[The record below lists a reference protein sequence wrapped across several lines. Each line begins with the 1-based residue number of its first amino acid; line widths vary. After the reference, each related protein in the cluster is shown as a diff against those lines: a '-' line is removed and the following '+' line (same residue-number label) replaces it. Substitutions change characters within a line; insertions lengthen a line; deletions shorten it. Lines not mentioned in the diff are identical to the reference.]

1 MANKKLNPKNEK
13 EIQEAIKDK
22 SNIVPKLNW

>member
-1 MANKKLNPKNEK
+1 MENKKLNFKTEK
-13 EIQEAIKDK
+13 ELQEAIKGK

>member
-1 MANKKLNPKNEK
+1 MANQKLNFKTEK
-13 EIQEAIKDK
+13 ELQEAIKDK